1 VAFIRHHELTVV
13 AIGNGTA
20 CRETEEFF
28 AELLSGE
35 LKEQGVA
42 YVIVNEAGASV
53 YSTSQ
58 LGREELPE
66 YDATLRGAVSIGR
79 RLLDPLSELVKIE
92 PASIGVGLYQH
103 DVKSKHLEDS
113 LDEVVASCVN
123 YVGVDVNTASPALL
137 RYVSGLN
144 QLTARRVYEY
154 RRENGPFRSREQLR
168 EVAGFGEATF
178 VQAAGFLK
186 IAGGENPLDATWI
199 HPESYRIADKVMEHF
214 QCKSADL
221 ADKEAAAALAKRVAE
236 VKLDEL
242 AKHVA
247 DSLAKQV
254 EEKPAAKQYP
264 LFPDEPANVGP
275 IADLPTAEVSPEAP
289 VAEESQPDAPAKDDS
304 AIETASPAGPDAI
317 TPDAAPAV
325 PREPSIGTL
334 TLRDIL
340 SQLARPGR
348 DPREDLPPPVFK
360 QGIIKL
366 EDLTPGME
374 LTGTV
379 LNVVDFGCFVD
390 IGMHDSGLV
399 HVSRLADRFIRDPH
413 EVVAVGDVVHVWVME
428 VDKERRR
435 VSLTMV
441 RPGSERP
448 RRPARGEGGDQAAG
462 EGGQQGQGRRGDR
475 PPRSGQDRRG
485 GRPQGQQGQG
495 QQGQQGG
502 QQQGDRP
509 QQGGRPQ
516 GGRPQGG
523 RPDQGRRPQHA
534 GAPGGPGGQRP
545 GGQGPGGQ
553 GQGGQGRGGYGGGG
567 QGHSGQGR
575 GDRRGPPSR
584 GPRRYDDGPGR
595 VHEFKSKAGPATPI
609 TDAMKK
615 GKEPMRTFGDLM
627 QFFGGDTEKKAG
639 EKDSKEK
646 GKKDKR
652 SAPPAEST
660 PTSEAPPHE
669 PQRDAH
675 VGDQSQ
681 GDSTV
686 KDESKAEAQASGPI
700 HTDASASDHAP
711 ATPAE
716 HPPAP
721 PAAEDSTPPATE

>member
-1 VAFIRHHELTVV
+1 MLVGNMPERKEEARQKALSFIRQHELTVV

-28 AELLSGE
+28 AELIGTE

-66 YDATLRGAVSIGR
+66 HDATLRGAVSIGR

-92 PASIGVGLYQH
+92 AANIGVGLYQH
-103 DVKSKHLEDS
+103 DVKAKHLEAS
-113 LDEVVASCVN
+113 LDEVVESCVN

-154 RRENGPFRSREQLR
+154 RREHGPFRSREQLR
-168 EVAGFGEATF
+168 EVAGFGDATF
-178 VQAAGFLK
+178 IQAAGFLK
-186 IAGGENPLDATWI
+186 IAGGDNPLDATWI
-199 HPESYRIADKVMEHF
+199 HPESYAVATTILEQVSGRVSDLTDK
-214 QCKSADL
+214 D
-221 ADKEAAAALAKRVAE
+221 AAAALAQRLSA

-242 AKHVA
+242 AKSVA
-247 DSLAKQV
+247 ESLAKPV
-254 EEKPAAKQYP
+254 TECPAPCAEEYP
-264 LFPDEPANVGP
+264 LFPEEPPA
-275 IADLPTAEVSPEAP
+275 A
-289 VAEESQPDAPAKDDS
+289 AEEQIANLSQPDAAATEAVPA
-304 AIETASPAGPDAI
+304 AEMFQTELHTTTAPIAGDAA
-317 TPDAAPAV
+317 AAPAECHAA
-325 PREPSIGTL
+325 PHEPPIGTL

-340 SQLARPGR
+340 AQLARPGR

-360 QGIIKL
+360 HGILKL

-441 RPGSERP
+441 RPGSERS
-448 RRPARGEGGDQAAG
+448 RRPARGEGAADQAPT
-462 EGGQQGQGRRGDR
+462 EGGDHRSGRRGDR

-485 GRPQGQQGQG
+485 GRPQGQQGGPQD
-495 QQGQQGG
+495 
-502 QQQGDRP
+502 QQQGA
-509 QQGGRPQ
+509 QAGRPQ
-516 GGRPQGG
+516 GGRPGHPPAGGARPGYPPAGGG

-534 GAPGGPGGQRP
+534 GAQSGPGAP
-545 GGQGPGGQ
+545 G
-553 GQGGQGRGGYGGGG
+553 GGGG
-567 QGHSGQGR
+567 QRHD
-575 GDRRGPPSR
+575 DRRGHGGRPPRRPYGQDGGPSR
-584 GPRRYDDGPGR
+584 PR
-595 VHEFKSKAGPATPI
+595 EFKPKPGPIVPI

-627 QFFGGDTEKKAG
+627 QFFGDNAEKKKP
-639 EKDSKEK
+639 EKDPKEG
-646 GKKDKR
+646 GKKRGAAAAD
-652 SAPPAEST
+652 PPADS
-660 PTSEAPPHE
+660 PAVAEAPPPAPDAPPSAAENPPVPPDAAESALLVADE
-669 PQRDAH
+669 P
-675 VGDQSQ
+675 VP
-681 GDSTV
+681 
-686 KDESKAEAQASGPI
+686 AS
-700 HTDASASDHAP
+700 
-711 ATPAE
+711 E
-716 HPPAP
+716 P
-721 PAAEDSTPPATE
+721 PAAE